1 MTLTDIAIQNLRRRK
16 GKTIFLLLTFFLV
29 IGITVT
35 LNTLA
40 RSMQEDLQKKL
51 TQYGA
56 NIIITPRSEHFT
68 LSYGGL
74 SVPGVNYEIKNLN
87 YDVLNKIKNSKELT
101 ISVIAPKVIGSV
113 AGASNR
119 YLIIGVDFPSE
130 LKMKPWWNIQ
140 GQQPQDQE
148 VVIGSGIASKEKL
161 VIGNTL
167 ELNHQQYSV
176 VGIMKETG
184 GSEDNGVFT
193 NINTARGLT
202 VQTNSWSMIE
212 LNSAQPDKTTTRLS
226 EILPEAKVAEVSQ
239 LIQGTK
245 ESVDRFSN
253 FSLTTSILLGL
264 IGILIVFVTTSGNI
278 NDRITELGIFRAIG
292 FRRRHILSILI
303 REIIL
308 VSLGGGIL
316 GYLLGE
322 LTPTLL
328 SPIAFQK
335 TVTFEFH
342 PLMALVAISASVVIG
357 IVSIAFPARRAV
369 NLDPL
374 EALSYI

>member
-16 GKTIFLLLTFFLV
+16 GKTIFLLLTFLLV
-29 IGITVT
+29 TGITVT

-40 RSMQEDLQKKL
+40 TTMQADLQKSL

-56 NIIITPRSEHFT
+56 NIVITPRSEHFT

-87 YDVLNKIKNSKELT
+87 YDILDKIKDNNDLE
-101 ISVIAPKVIGSV
+101 ISGMAPKIIGPV
-113 AGASNR
+113 AGNGKR

-130 LKMKPWWNIQ
+130 LKMKPWWTIQ
-140 GQQPQDQE
+140 GLQPQERE
-148 VVIGSGIASKEKL
+148 VVIGSAISDQEKL
-161 VIGNTL
+161 VIGSTL
-167 ELNHQQYSV
+167 ELNDQKYPV
-176 VGIMKETG
+176 VGIMNETG
-184 GSEDNGVFT
+184 GTEDNGVFT
-193 NINTARGLT
+193 TISTASSLT
-202 VQTNSWSMIE
+202 GITNSWSMIE
-212 LNSAQPDKTTTRLS
+212 INSAQSAQTSARLT
-226 EILPEAKVAEVSQ
+226 EMLPEAKVAEVAQ
-239 LIQGTK
+239 LVQGTK

-264 IGILIVFVTTSGNI
+264 IGIMIVFVTTSGNI
-278 NDRITELGIFRAIG
+278 NDRITELGILRAIG

-308 VSLGGGIL
+308 LSLSGGAL

-322 LTPTLL
+322 IATTLL
-328 SPIAFQK
+328 GPIVFKKAVSLQ
-335 TVTFEFH
+335 FH
-342 PLMALVAISASVVIG
+342 PWIALAALGGSVLIG
-357 IVSIAFPARRAV
+357 IISIAFPARRAV

>member
-40 RSMQEDLQKKL
+40 RSMQDDLQKKL

-87 YDVLNKIKNSKELT
+87 FDVLNKIKNSKELT
-101 ISVIAPKVIGSV
+101 ISGLAPKVIGSV
-113 AGASNR
+113 AGASQR

-130 LKMKPWWNIQ
+130 LKMKPWWTIQ
-140 GQQPQDQE
+140 GQQPQDRE
-148 VVIGSGIASKEKL
+148 LVIGSAIASKEKL
-161 VIGNTL
+161 IIGSTL
-167 ELNHQQYSV
+167 ELNHQKYPV

-193 NINTARGLT
+193 NINTARSLSGI
-202 VQTNSWSMIE
+202 TNSWSMIE
-212 LNSAQPDKTTTRLS
+212 LNSAQPEKTSAGLA

-239 LIQGTK
+239 LVQGTK

-253 FSLTTSILLGL
+253 FSLTTSILLGI
-264 IGILIVFVTTSGNI
+264 IGLLIVFVTTSGNI
-278 NDRITELGIFRAIG
+278 NDRIAELGIFRAIG

-303 REIIL
+303 REIVL
-308 VSLGGGIL
+308 VSLSGGIL

-328 SPIAFQK
+328 GPIAFQK
-335 TVTFEFH
+335 TVTFQLH
-342 PLMALVAISASVVIG
+342 PLMALTAISASVLIG

-369 NLDPL
+369 HLDPL
-374 EALSYI
+374 DALSYI